1 MFLSE
6 RFVTLAAM
14 GTLKDRYGDWALVV
28 GATSGIGRAL
38 TDQLADAGLNVV
50 TVARTEETLERQ
62 AEALRAAH
70 GVEVVPVVADL
81 ARIDGVAAVIAG
93 VGELEIDVL
102 VPCAATEGGGYFVEG
117 STEAQQRML
126 QMNCA
131 APTQLVQ
138 HFGAA
143 MAKRRRGAILLV
155 SSLSG
160 WTGQPYMAQYGASKA
175 YILSLGE
182 GLYREMK
189 DLGVDV
195 AVLSPGPTDTPMA
208 AATGIDF
215 AKMSMKVMDPTDVAA
230 AGLAALGRRRERD
243 PRGAQQ
249 DDGDHHDSPHAA
261 PGRRRDVPQDDGA
274 STPHLSTGR
283 MTKPSQQVTTVAT
296 ARNEGTTVRF
306 STQHHHVTLTT

>member
-1 MFLSE
+1 M
-6 RFVTLAAM
+6 RTLR
-14 GTLKDRYGDWALVV
+14 DRYGEWALVV

-38 TDQLADAGLNVV
+38 ADQLAEAGLNVV
-50 TVARTEETLERQ
+50 TVARTGEALQRQ
-62 AEALRAAH
+62 AQELRAAH
-70 GVEVVPVVADL
+70 SIEVLPVVADL
-81 ARIDGVAAVIAG
+81 AQSDGVAAIIAG
-93 VGELEIDVL
+93 VGELEIGLL
-102 VPCAATEGGGYFVEG
+102 VPCAATEESGYFVEG
-117 STEAQQRML
+117 STQAQQRML

-215 AKMSMKVMDPTDVAA
+215 AKMGMKVMDPTDVAA
-230 AGLAALGRRRERD
+230 AGLAALGQRQN
-243 PRGAQQ
+243 AI
-249 DDGDHHDSPHAA
+249 
-261 PGRRRDVPQDDGA
+261 PG
-274 STPHLSTGR
+274 
-283 MTKPSQQVTTVAT
+283 
-296 ARNEGTTVRF
+296 ARNKMMVVIMTRLMPRRVVGAMFHKMMGRALHISAPVA
-306 STQHHHVTLTT
+306 

>member
-1 MFLSE
+1 MFLSD
-6 RFVTLAAM
+6 RFIMVSWM
-14 GTLKDRYGDWALVV
+14 RTLKDRYGDWALVV

-38 TDQLADAGLNVV
+38 ADQLADAGLNVV
-50 TVARTEETLERQ
+50 TVARTEEALMRQ
-62 AEALRAAH
+62 ADELRTAH
-70 GVEVVPVVADL
+70 GVEVVPVAADL
-81 ARIDGVAAVIAG
+81 AQSGGVAAIIAG
-93 VGELEIDVL
+93 VGELEIGVL
-102 VPCAATEGGGYFVEG
+102 VPCAATEESGYFVDG
-117 STEAQQRML
+117 STQAQQRML

-131 APTQLVQ
+131 APTQLIH

-143 MAKRRRGAILLV
+143 MAKRRSGAILLV

-215 AKMSMKVMDPTDVAA
+215 AKMGMKVMDPNDVAA
-230 AGLAALGRRRERD
+230 VGLAALGRRQN
-243 PRGAQQ
+243 AI
-249 DDGDHHDSPHAA
+249 
-261 PGRRRDVPQDDGA
+261 PG
-274 STPHLSTGR
+274 
-283 MTKPSQQVTTVAT
+283 
-296 ARNEGTTVRF
+296 ARNKMMAVMMTRLMPRRVVGAMFHKMMGQALHISAPAT
-306 STQHHHVTLTT
+306 